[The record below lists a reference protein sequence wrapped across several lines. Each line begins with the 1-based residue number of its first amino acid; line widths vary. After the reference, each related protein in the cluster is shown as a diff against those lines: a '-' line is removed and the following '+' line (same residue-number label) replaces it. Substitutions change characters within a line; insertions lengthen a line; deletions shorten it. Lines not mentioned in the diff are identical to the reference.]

1 MSNIVETIKNDLIS
15 AIDNDKLVLPT
26 LPEVALQVRDI
37 AESEDSAIMDLV
49 KVISNDTALSA
60 RIIRVCNSPLFRG
73 SRAIENLNMAVSRLG
88 MAYTSNLAMGLAME
102 QMFQATSDM
111 IDKRLRATWQTSTE
125 VAGVCHVLA
134 QHYTR
139 LKPDQATL
147 AGLVHLIGVLPILRY
162 VEDQD
167 IQISSIMLDNVI
179 DELHPRLGA
188 EILKKWDFPKELQN
202 VPLEYTSFQ
211 REVPAADFADLVTV
225 ANLQLVAG
233 SDHPWTEMDWNT
245 VTAFGRLGI
254 DPNSD
259 MSEEEDLNAQMEA
272 AMALLK

>member
-1 MSNIVETIKNDLIS
+1 MPTIVETIKNDLLT
-15 AIDNDKLVLPT
+15 AIENDKLVLPT
-26 LPEVALQVRDI
+26 LPEAALQVREI
-37 AESEDSAIMDLV
+37 AESDDSSILDLV
-49 KVISNDTALSA
+49 KVISTDTALSA
-60 RIIRVCNSPLFRG
+60 RLIRVCNSPLFRG

-125 VAGVCHVLA
+125 VAGICHVLA

-147 AGLVHLIGVLPILRY
+147 AGLVHLIGILPVLRY
-162 VEDQD
+162 VEDRD

-179 DELHPRLGA
+179 DEIHPALGCA
-188 EILKKWDFPKELQN
+188 ILKKWDFPPELQQ
-202 VPLEYTSFQ
+202 VPLEYSRFQ
-211 REVPAADFADLVTV
+211 REVPAADYADLVMV

-233 SDHPWTEMDWNT
+233 SGHPLTEMDWT
-245 VTAFGRLGI
+245 TISAFDRLGM
-254 DPNSD
+254 DPEKDLN
-259 MSEEEDLNAQMEA
+259 EEEDLNAQMAA
-272 AMALLK
+272 AMTLLQ